1 MKETKKREP
10 DKKARLWFQWY
21 DIPEKPT
28 IETPRT
34 SLCSRCW
41 GRKNWCI
48 TKDHSTLKTTLQPC
62 LPSSSSSFLAL
73 GDTGWAGVWQDLEV
87 EQRDRGFWY
96 SGLSSSFF
104 KAESTSGDSGS
115 KFFVFQD
122 SFTNSVSSL
131 FWSIG
136 ITSSGAKATT
146 WILEV
151 R

>member
-1 MKETKKREP
+1 MNETKKREP
-10 DKKARLWFQWY
+10 NKKARPWFQWY
-21 DIPEKPT
+21 DITEKPT
-28 IETPRT
+28 IETART
-34 SLCSRCW
+34 SLCSRRW

-48 TKDHSTLKTTLQPC
+48 TKDHSTLKTTLQPY
-62 LPSSSSSFLAL
+62 LPSSSSSFFAL

-87 EQRDRGFWY
+87 EWRDLGFWH

-104 KAESTSGDSGS
+104 KAESTSGGSGS

-136 ITSSGAKATT
+136 STSSGAKATT

-151 R
+151 Q